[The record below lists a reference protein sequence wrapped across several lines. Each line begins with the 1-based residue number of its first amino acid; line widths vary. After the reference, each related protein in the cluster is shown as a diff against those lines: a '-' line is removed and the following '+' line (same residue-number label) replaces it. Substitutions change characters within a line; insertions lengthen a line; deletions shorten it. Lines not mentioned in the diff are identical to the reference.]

1 MQRVNDILLG
11 SLERPALAW
20 LCRIMPGWISPDL
33 LTLLGIAGGLVTL
46 VGYGLSHWHPG
57 FLGMACAGLVIN
69 WLGDSLDGTLA
80 RHRGIE
86 RPKYGFF
93 LDHMTDAYVTML
105 VCVGLGLT
113 PFVGMPFALVALI
126 GYLAMSILTYVSS
139 LVNGVFQIS
148 YGKLGPTEIRIVL
161 IVASI
166 AMPLL
171 PNPVLLPTTIAVHL
185 FDAIVLLAGV
195 LLILTSLVTTLR
207 TLRILA
213 VGDPPR
219 RASSALGVPVR
230 EESKG

>member
-20 LCRIMPGWISPDL
+20 LCRIMPGWVSPDIM
-33 LTLLGIAGGLVTL
+33 TFLGIAGGLMTL
-46 VGYGLSHWHPG
+46 VGYGFSHWHPG

-105 VCVGLGLT
+105 VCIGLGLT

-126 GYLAMSILTYVSS
+126 GYLSMSILTYVSS
-139 LVNGVFQIS
+139 LVNGVFRIS
-148 YGKLGPTEIRIVL
+148 YGKLGPTEIRILL
-161 IVASI
+161 IVVSI
-166 AMPLL
+166 AMPFL
-171 PNPVLLPTTIAVHL
+171 PNPVLLPSTIAVHL
-185 FDAIVLLAGV
+185 FDAVVLLAGV
-195 LLILTSLVTTLR
+195 LLILTSLITTLR
-207 TLRILA
+207 TLRTLA

-219 RASSALGVPVR
+219 RPSSGPTIPTGG
-230 EESKG
+230 ESRG